1 MTKFGWLILSP
12 GVETE
17 SCYLNYVRKST
28 ENYDKL
34 CSLDVLGR
42 DNKQGGEQNKVY
54 KAFKEQLERS
64 QGGGTS
70 IDVVEVEFRHSTMT
84 QGLPLFSRRQVKSSL
99 CPSHSVTLKLASS
112 LACARVEADSVTG
125 EKNIVRSKGLR
136 DVSKVFL
143 GTL

>member
-17 SCYLNYVRKST
+17 SCNLNYVRNST

-84 QGLPLFSRRQVKSSL
+84 LKDSRCFLADRLRAL
-99 CPSHSVTLKLASS
+99 C
-112 LACARVEADSVTG
+112 
-125 EKNIVRSKGLR
+125 VRHT
-136 DVSKVFL
+136 V
-143 GTL
+143 